1 MLIYQVDLGEGKERT
16 NFFPFSL
23 VEHWETSRFQDDYS
37 APVSDDLM
45 YVAVP
50 LVSDQV
56 CKENYDR
63 FQVGLFDSDT
73 MVCAGYDQGMY
84 TWRNVT

>member
-1 MLIYQVDLGEGKERT
+1 
-16 NFFPFSL
+16 
-23 VEHWETSRFQDDYS
+23 
-37 APVSDDLM
+37 M